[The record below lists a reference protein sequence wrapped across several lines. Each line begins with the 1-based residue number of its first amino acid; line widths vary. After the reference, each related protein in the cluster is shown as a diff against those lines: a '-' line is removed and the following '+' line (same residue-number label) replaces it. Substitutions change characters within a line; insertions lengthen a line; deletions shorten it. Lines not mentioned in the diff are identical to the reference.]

1 MLIKM
6 SELTALNVCG
16 QRSQEVRKDVKESI
30 HKGMYSELRVLDDAF
45 RPRRMY
51 VELYCSSILI
61 YGDVKEIRPNSKH
74 SGSQCFLSTRST
86 HHFYVIILVCSRCRG
101 QIVTLYCLRQGI

>member
-1 MLIKM
+1 M

-61 YGDVKEIRPNSKH
+61 YGDVKRFVPTANIQVRNVS
-74 SGSQCFLSTRST
+74 
-86 HHFYVIILVCSRCRG
+86 
-101 QIVTLYCLRQGI
+101 CLHVVHITSM